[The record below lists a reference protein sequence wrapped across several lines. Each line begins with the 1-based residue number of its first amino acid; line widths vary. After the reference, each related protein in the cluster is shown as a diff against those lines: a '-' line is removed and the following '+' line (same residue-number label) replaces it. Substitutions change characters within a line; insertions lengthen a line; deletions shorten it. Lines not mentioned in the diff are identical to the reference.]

1 MLVHEFFPPYFSCP
15 LCRFSIFVFLPFS
28 FIFSTL
34 SRKWRPKLFVLELRH
49 AIFYGIL
56 AIQSK
61 KLQNCWRSLNKW
73 SKVKTFEDNP
83 RTTSGRWPFVFYSLH
98 EKCYQKSRNNSTRQ
112 KDFSFIILKF
122 RVQRYED
129 MWPKKVGKPWRE
141 KRRCTLH
148 VGMVSKEFANFV
160 LKDDRPANSP
170 DVNTLE
176 TFWIIVDE
184 TTYKDP
190 APKTLDELRQRLR
203 FA

>member
-1 MLVHEFFPPYFSCP
+1 MLFST
-15 LCRFSIFVFLPFS
+15 VFWPFS
-28 FIFSTL
+28 QRNCKIF
-34 SRKWRPKLFVLELRH
+34 LEKSER
-49 AIFYGIL
+49 
-56 AIQSK
+56 
-61 KLQNCWRSLNKW
+61 WVNKW
-73 SKVKTFEDNP
+73 SKVKTLEDNP
-83 RTTSGRWPFVFYSLH
+83 RRRSGRWPFVFYNLR
-98 EKCYQKSRNNSTRQ
+98 EKCYQKSRKYMRHNATRQ
-112 KDFSFIILKF
+112 KDFDFTILKF

-176 TFWIIVDE
+176 TFWIIVVE